1 MTSESRS
8 QDKRALVIAGPTAS
22 GKSRL
27 ALAAARAVDGVII
40 NADSMQVYRDLA
52 VLTARPGPVEMA
64 QAPHRLYGTVDGA
77 TAYSVADWAAAAT
90 AEIEAAW
97 SAGRVPILVG
107 GTGLYFRA
115 LIDGLAQ
122 VPDIP
127 AAVRDA
133 VRARLE
139 RDGPAAAHA
148 WLAELDPGMAE
159 RLAPGDRQ
167 RIGRALEVV
176 LATGTSLADYQRS
189 TPPGPLAGPQ
199 RAGAVTKYVLTLPR
213 DALYARVDARLRD
226 MLGEGALEEVAALAA
241 RRLDPDLPVMK
252 ALGVPPLM
260 ALLDGRLNRAE
271 ALARAQRD
279 TRRYAKR
286 QLTWLRNQFAP
297 WPQVD
302 AQEHG
307 SIIKRILS
315 EIVM

>member
-1 MTSESRS
+1 MTSELRSR
-8 QDKRALVIAGPTAS
+8 DKRALVIAGPTAS

-52 VLTARPGPVEMA
+52 VLTARPGPAEMA

-77 TAYSVADWAAAAT
+77 TVYSVADWAAAAT
-90 AEIEAAW
+90 AEVEAAW
-97 SAGRVPILVG
+97 SADRLPILVG

-127 AAVRDA
+127 TAVRDA

-189 TPPGPLAGPQ
+189 TPAGPLAGPQ
-199 RAGAVTKYVLTLPR
+199 RAGR
-213 DALYARVDARLRD
+213 
-226 MLGEGALEEVAALAA
+226 
-241 RRLDPDLPVMK
+241 
-252 ALGVPPLM
+252 
-260 ALLDGRLNRAE
+260 
-271 ALARAQRD
+271 
-279 TRRYAKR
+279 
-286 QLTWLRNQFAP
+286 
-297 WPQVD
+297 
-302 AQEHG
+302 
-307 SIIKRILS
+307 
-315 EIVM
+315 

>member
-1 MTSESRS
+1 MTSEVRS
-8 QDKRALVIAGPTAS
+8 QNKRALLIAGPTAS

-27 ALAAARAVDGVII
+27 ALAAARAIDGVII
-40 NADSMQVYRDLA
+40 NADSMQIYRDLA
-52 VLTARPGPVEMA
+52 VLTARPGPAEMT

-77 TAYSVADWAAAAT
+77 TAFSVADWVAAAT
-90 AEIEAAW
+90 AEIDAAW
-97 SAGRVPILVG
+97 DAGRVPILVG

-115 LIDGLAQ
+115 LIDGLAD

-127 AAVRDA
+127 ADVRRQ

-148 WLAELDPGMAE
+148 WLAELDPVMAE

-176 LATGTSLADYQRS
+176 LATGASLADYQRS
-189 TPPGPLAGPQ
+189 TPAGPLAGPE
-199 RAGAVTKYVLTLPR
+199 RAGALTKYVLVLPR
-213 DALYARVDARLRD
+213 DALYARVDARLAD
-226 MLGEGALEEVAALAA
+226 MLAQGALDEVAALAA

-260 ALLDGRLNRAE
+260 ALLDGRLGRAE
-271 ALARAQRD
+271 AQAQAQRD

-286 QLTWLRNQFAP
+286 QLTWLRHQFAH
-297 WPQVD
+297 WPQAD
-302 AQEHG
+302 AQEHN
-307 SIIKRILS
+307 SLIKKILS